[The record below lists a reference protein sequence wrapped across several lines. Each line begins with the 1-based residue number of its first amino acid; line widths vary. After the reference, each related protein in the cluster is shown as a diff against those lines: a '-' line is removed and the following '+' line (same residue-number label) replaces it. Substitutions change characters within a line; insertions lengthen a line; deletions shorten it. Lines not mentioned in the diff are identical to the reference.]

1 MEADLSALRG
11 FLSTIGPDVPPG
23 IVLPQLD
30 VLGVQRPEDLRAPTA
45 FFSRRIIAARDVRSV
60 CSCAPAA
67 VTLHPHEID
76 SLSGVSVAGKIALVT
91 AIGRIDLLEWLKE
104 WGLEPLAAQLDDL
117 GIEEPSHAIDL
128 LPEEIEGLE
137 TTPIF
142 KLQLMKAIAHLESET
157 TIVEDT
163 VSRSPPGRPEQA
175 YDELKSQL
183 DGAAQAAQ
191 AQVLADNERMKAELE
206 ADRAANSTLRQE
218 VARESDFLVKLSQ
231 TSEDNRRL
239 VEMAGKVSSAH
250 RNAFSCGRST

>member
-1 MEADLSALRG
+1 M
-11 FLSTIGPDVPPG
+11 
-23 IVLPQLD
+23 
-30 VLGVQRPEDLRAPTA
+30 
-45 FFSRRIIAARDVRSV
+45 
-60 CSCAPAA
+60 
-67 VTLHPHEID
+67 TLHPHEID

-175 YDELKSQL
+175 YDELRSQL

-250 RNAFSCGRST
+250 RNAFSCGRATELVVWWQLVSAESTSAASRQAELRPAPREPEPEPAPDKKKKKAKKKNKDKKK

>member
-45 FFSRRIIAARDVRSV
+45 FSPDASSLPETFAQFARV
-60 CSCAPAA
+60 PGA

-250 RNAFSCGRST
+250 RNAFSCGRAT

>member
-1 MEADLSALRG
+1 M
-11 FLSTIGPDVPPG
+11 
-23 IVLPQLD
+23 
-30 VLGVQRPEDLRAPTA
+30 
-45 FFSRRIIAARDVRSV
+45 
-60 CSCAPAA
+60 
-67 VTLHPHEID
+67 TLHPHEID

-175 YDELKSQL
+175 YDELRSQL

-239 VEMAGKVSSAH
+239 VEMAGKVSSTH
-250 RNAFSCGRST
+250 RNAFSCGRAT